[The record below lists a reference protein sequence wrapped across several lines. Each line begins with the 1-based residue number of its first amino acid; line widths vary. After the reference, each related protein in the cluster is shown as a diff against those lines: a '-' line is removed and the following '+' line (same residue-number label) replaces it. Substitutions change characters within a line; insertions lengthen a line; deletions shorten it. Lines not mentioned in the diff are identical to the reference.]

1 MTYVW
6 KSDAKIMCL
15 CNTTFK
21 HIKGVV
27 CYISSNHLLHT
38 WTRAKKDKLSGNE
51 AQYINFN
58 NRACND
64 VPRILYSECGTQ
76 GTFLT

>member
-1 MTYVW
+1 MP
-6 KSDAKIMCL
+6 KSCVYATPLLNISKVL
-15 CNTTFK
+15 CA
-21 HIKGVV
+21 IYQVII
-27 CYISSNHLLHT
+27 CYIPGQGQ
-38 WTRAKKDKLSGNE
+38 KDKLSGNE